1 MDTSDKEV
9 SEIKVFVI
17 RNFHPLKYGGK
28 LTKDKNAICRHYLLT
43 NIVPKTSYCRNSRAS
58 CFNRLCETSV
68 S

>member
-28 LTKDKNAICRHYLLT
+28 KFFLSD
-43 NIVPKTSYCRNSRAS
+43 
-58 CFNRLCETSV
+58 
-68 S
+68 